1 MHPLQIDLSQLS
13 DNDLEEKIRD
23 LTKKY
28 TTVLQV
34 SPSASM
40 QLLMLLEDYKI
51 EKETREQRKIESM
64 NKDLGK
70 DLDDLINIG

>member
-1 MHPLQIDLSQLS
+1 MHPLQIDLTKLS
-13 DNDLEEKIRD
+13 DSVLEEKIRE

-34 SPSASM
+34 SPSAST
-40 QLLMLLEDYKI
+40 QLLLLLEDYKI
-51 EKETREQRKIESM
+51 EQQSREQKKVEAI
-64 NKDLGK
+64 NKELGK

>member
-1 MHPLQIDLSQLS
+1 MHPLQVDLSKLS
-13 DNDLEEKIRD
+13 DSDVEEKIRE

-34 SPSASM
+34 SPSAST
-40 QLLMLLEDYKI
+40 QLLMLLEDYKT
-51 EKETREQRKIESM
+51 EQQSREQRKTEAM
-64 NKDLGK
+64 NRELGK

>member
-1 MHPLQIDLSQLS
+1 MHPLQIDLTQIS
-13 DNDLEEKIRD
+13 DNDLEDRIRD

-34 SPSASM
+34 SPSAGT

-51 EKETREQRKIESM
+51 EKATREQRKIEAM

>member
-1 MHPLQIDLSQLS
+1 MHPLQIDLTQIS
-13 DNDLEEKIRD
+13 DNDLEDRIRD

-34 SPSASM
+34 SPSAST

-51 EKETREQRKIESM
+51 EKEMREQRKIEAM